1 LGQAAGAHAVTGLPD
16 ARPAPA
22 RRRYDSTLRR
32 QRASETRD
40 RIVAA
45 GCELLGGSAIR
56 DWRGLTVRAVA
67 RRAGVNE
74 RTVYRHL
81 ANERGLR
88 DAVMHR
94 LEQQAGIDLDGLRLE
109 GIADVAGRIVTAVA
123 SHPLE
128 RHAPLDPTL
137 AATGRR
143 QREALLRAL
152 GPHTAG
158 WTEADRSVAA
168 AMFDVLWGV
177 AAYERLAVDWEL
189 DRDEAIAGIT
199 WVIGLLQHAVR
210 EGRAPGV
217 SSARRRRPR
226 RHGSSG

>member
-1 LGQAAGAHAVTGLPD
+1 VTSLDTG
-16 ARPAPA
+16 RVPA
-22 RRRYDSTLRR
+22 RRRYDSTVRQ

-40 RIVAA
+40 RIVTG
-45 GCELLGGSAIR
+45 GCELLSASAIR
-56 DWRGLTVRAVA
+56 DWRGLTMRAVA
-67 RRAGVNE
+67 KRAGVNE
-74 RTVYRHL
+74 RTVYRHF

-94 LEQQAGIDLDGLRLE
+94 LEQQAGIDLDGLQLE

-123 SHPLE
+123 SYPPE

-137 AATGRR
+137 TATGRR

-152 GPHTAG
+152 APHTAG
-158 WTEADRSVAA
+158 WTDADRSVAA

-177 AAYERLAVDWEL
+177 AAYERLAVDWDL

-199 WVIGLLQHAVR
+199 WAIGLLDDAVR
-210 EGRAPGV
+210 RGRAPG
-217 SSARRRRPR
+217 A
-226 RHGSSG
+226 